1 MQYKVTWTIE
11 VEADSPEEAA
21 RAALDTQRRS
31 GARAAHFDVQ
41 DSQGCL
47 CEVDLGVPKE
57 SSDRQTVYVLVP
69 MEEGAVR
76 GVRAFRTKE
85 GARQGE
91 QQWLRERGLAEEK
104 AREHASHWGTG
115 VATWDCPME
124 A

>member
-21 RAALDTQRRS
+21 RAALATQRRS
-31 GARAAHFDVQ
+31 DSWATHFEVQ
-41 DSQGCL
+41 DAQGCVR
-47 CEVDLGVPKE
+47 EVDLGAPQE

-91 QQWLRERGLAEEK
+91 QQWLRERGLADEK
-104 AREHASHWGTG
+104 AREHASNWGTG